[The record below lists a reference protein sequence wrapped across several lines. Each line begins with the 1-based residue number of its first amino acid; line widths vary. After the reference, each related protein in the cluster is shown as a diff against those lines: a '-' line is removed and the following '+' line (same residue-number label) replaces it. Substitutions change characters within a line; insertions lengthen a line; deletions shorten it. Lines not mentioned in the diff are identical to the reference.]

1 MDRQRNGV
9 RQQFVIDILDVWI
22 PATNLGL
29 VNFNDGVLGI
39 FGYVI
44 LLKRQADSKQRNVGL
59 SRPCWL
65 CVNSGSLSTGRS
77 RLFIP
82 IRLYYHL
89 LYLPVHNAL
98 DGSYK
103 SESRAAR
110 QGSIVMINTKKKL
123 LYHEVF
129 FCAAC

>member
-39 FGYVI
+39 FGYVT
-44 LLKRQADSKQRNVGL
+44 LLERQADSKQRNVGL

-98 DGSYK
+98 DGSHK
-103 SESRAAR
+103 SESGAVR
-110 QGSIVMINTKKKL
+110 QDRVMIISTQEEFP
-123 LYHEVF
+123 YYEAF